1 MANRFP
7 TGPRSIQARMRS
19 LSNLRNVGRKIFFD
33 KEYSD
38 QLWEDGMNYTTQR
51 RKRQARKQVS
61 EHKRQIK
68 QHLQS
73 GNPNPEDLRAWEATQ
88 TGLESSN
95 LIVEQENSRLGIPEK
110 PEPRFVDVKPT
121 GANPRKYVTANFSA
135 GYVTLG
141 RPAPDWLPRTPKTY
155 Y

>member
-1 MANRFP
+1 MANRLP

-19 LSNLRNVGRKIFFD
+19 LSNLRNVGKKIFFD

-38 QLWEDGMNYTTQR
+38 QLWEDGMDYTTKR
-51 RKRQARKQVS
+51 RKRQARKQVN

-73 GNPNPEDLRAWEATQ
+73 GNPNPEKLRAWEDTQ
-88 TGLESSN
+88 QGLEDSN
-95 LIVEQENSRLGIPEK
+95 LIVQQENRRLGIPEK
-110 PEPRFVDVKPT
+110 PEPRFVKHKPLS
-121 GANPRKYVTANFSA
+121 NPRRYVVANFSA
-135 GYVTLG
+135 GYVPCG
-141 RPAPDWLPRTPKTY
+141 KPVKDWLPPNPKTY